1 MKLNDVMMIA
11 VGAAIGY
18 MTVRLIETMMA
29 KGKPVHCSMKR
40 FVFHV
45 RVAPPDTRKAVALLR
60 GSTGVNALAGF
71 AGWCHA
77 TPLCGSGTE
86 IVRHV
91 TIEDS
96 SPATGAI
103 TASVT
108 VDGVDATQAMTRLA
122 SLLQGALQQG
132 GVSGTVSYGYQDYNA
147 HYATMTPI
155 SDAVTRIPETLKD
168 MGQNAQ
174 IRWRETL
181 QFVSQG
187 ATQALIVTAV
197 GAILFLAV
205 AEAITE

>member
-1 MKLNDVMMIA
+1 
-11 VGAAIGY
+11 
-18 MTVRLIETMMA
+18 
-29 KGKPVHCSMKR
+29 MKR
-40 FVFHV
+40 FVFAV
-45 RVAPPDTRKAVALLR
+45 RVRPEDTSKAVKILR
-60 GSTGVNALAGF
+60 GSAGVNTLAAF

-96 SPATGAI
+96 TPATGII

-108 VDGVDATQAMTRLA
+108 VDGVLASDMYTTEADATKAMTQLA

-132 GVSGTVSYGYQDYNA
+132 GVNGTVSYGSQDYNA
-147 HYATMTPI
+147 NYSTMDPVT
-155 SDAVTRIPETLKD
+155 DAVTRIPETLKD
-168 MGQNAQ
+168 MGHSIEIQWKEILEFA
-174 IRWRETL
+174 
-181 QFVSQG
+181 SQG

-197 GAILFLAV
+197 GVILFLTA